1 MYEELKEKKDPLNK
15 EPKTSNNPVPVFNDG
30 TSNDYEYERLT
41 NTHYKS
47 NDRKRW
53 EFVTGWA
60 CPFRINYNYIIQRQL
75 GDIGT
80 PNEDGHDENGWRPA
94 PVPAPTRL
102 VLMEMGDD
110 GQVLNVHSEQKKKQQ
125 EYKR

>member
-1 MYEELKEKKDPLNK
+1 MYVEPKEKKDQLNK
-15 EPKTSNNPVPVFNDG
+15 ELKNSGNAIFNDG
-30 TSNDYEYERLT
+30 TSTEYEYERLT

-60 CPFRINYNYIIQRQL
+60 CPFRENYTYIIQRQL
-75 GDIGT
+75 GDMGT
-80 PNEDGHDENGWRPA
+80 PNEDGHDALGWRPA
-94 PVPAPTRL
+94 LQPAPTRL
-102 VLMEMGDD
+102 VLMEMGND

-125 EYKR
+125 EPKK